1 MIEETVTVKNKKGI
15 HTRPAAMLVKAAA
28 KYSSDFTIIKDGMEI
43 NGKSIIGVMS
53 LAAEEGAELKV
64 RVEGEDEKEAF
75 NAIKK
80 AFETGFDED

>member
-64 RVEGEDEKEAF
+64 RVEG
-75 NAIKK
+75 
-80 AFETGFDED
+80 